1 MAIPQSSII
10 QHYTIDLSSNNNFVH
25 IPVPQGDGQNTRYAE
40 LELISSNMPYFDMLK
55 LEGIDTFKIL
65 IMGSKPDGTQIV
77 NDCELS
83 EEGYVLVPITFQM
96 TIVPGKGEYQVVI
109 IDKNRNS
116 QIKSFPLYLIVVEAT
131 FDIDTIVSS
140 NEFALFTKNVA
151 IADDLIANQKRLIQ
165 KQTEQT
171 DTWDNT
177 YEPAIKQATEDANTA
192 TSNANDKIQ
201 EMTEF
206 KSDLENAETE
216 RVNSENERKAAE
228 IKRNE
233 EELKRAENENARTEN
248 EEIRKTNEATRVK
261 NEQTRVQQENDRVT
275 AETGRD
281 DAETVRE
288 EHENTRISQEAER
301 VEAENQRK
309 QNETTRQAQEGDRQA
324 NTAEAITNAES
335 ATDRANTAAERAEKI
350 YNDIQNAIGIDD
362 TQETTTTAWSS
373 SHTKEYVDQS
383 IESSLVRKISTIT
396 IEPNEWVNNKIYIV
410 SDLIEDGSVIDIY
423 YSPSS
428 FDDVADMDIRCSSA
442 VGHICL
448 ECLHKARKSIVID
461 SIVIRNNYVPVEATK
476 SGTV

>member
-10 QHYTIDLSSNNNFVH
+10 QHYTIDLSSNNNFVR

-96 TIVPGKGEYQVVI
+96 SIVPGKGEYQVVI

-177 YEPAIKQATEDANTA
+177 YEPAIKSAIENSNTA
-192 TSNANDKIQ
+192 TSKTENKLQ
-201 EMTEF
+201 EMAEF
-206 KSDLENAETE
+206 KKELENAESGRVDAENRRTTAETE
-216 RVNSENERKAAE
+216 RDNAEQERISNETT
-228 IKRNE
+228 RN
-233 EELKRAENENARTEN
+233 EN
-248 EEIRKTNEATRVK
+248 EETRKANEATRVE
-261 NEQTRVQQENDRVT
+261 NEQTRVQQENDRVI

-288 EHENTRISQEAER
+288 EHENTRINQEAER

-309 QNETTRQAQEGDRQA
+309 QNETTRQSQEGDRQA
-324 NTAEAITNAES
+324 NTDEAITNADA

-350 YNDIQNAIGIDD
+350 YNDIQGKIGVDD
-362 TQETTTTAWSS
+362 TTETTTTAWSS

-383 IESSLVRKISTIT
+383 IESSFVRKISTIT
-396 IEPNEWVNNKIYIV
+396 IEPNEWTDNKIYIV

-448 ECLHKARKSIVID
+448 ECLHKARKQIVID

>member
-10 QHYTIDLSSNNNFVH
+10 QHYTIDLSSNNNFVQ

-96 TIVPGKGEYQVVI
+96 SIVPGKGEYQVVI

-171 DTWDNT
+171 DAWDNT

-201 EMTEF
+201 EMNE
-206 KSDLENAETE
+206 LESNLEDAEAERVQAEDARKEAETKRDE
-216 RVNSENERKAAE
+216 AE
-228 IKRNE
+228 T
-233 EELKRAENENARTEN
+233 KRADAEVIREDNENTRKGN
-248 EEIRKTNEATRVK
+248 ETTRQTNED
-261 NEQTRVQQENDRVT
+261 TRVQQENDRVV
-275 AETGRD
+275 AETDREN
-281 DAETVRE
+281 AEAVRE
-288 EHENTRISQEAER
+288 EHENTRINQEDER
-301 VEAENQRK
+301 VEAENLRK
-309 QNETTRQAQEGDRQA
+309 QNENTRQSQEADRQT
-324 NTAEAITNAES
+324 NTAEAITNAVT

-350 YNDIQNAIGIDD
+350 YDDIQNAIGIDD
-362 TQETTTTAWSS
+362 TKETVTSAWSS

-383 IESSLVRKISTIT
+383 IEDSLVRKIPSII
-396 IEPNEWVNNKIYIV
+396 IEPSEWINNKIYIV

-428 FDDVADMDIRCSSA
+428 FDDVADMDIRCSSD

-448 ECLHKARKSIVID
+448 ECLHKARKAIVID
-461 SIVIRNNYVPVEATK
+461 SIVIRNNYVTIEATK
-476 SGTV
+476 ASTV